1 TVSSDTANAPPPYS
15 WQVVLTPNSF
25 GVTSTGSSPV
35 FSTSLT
41 RTDRPP
47 SFGRDSSTIRRPWPS
62 TAVPPKRLEAPETIS
77 AVIGDFHE
85 P

>member
-1 TVSSDTANAPPPYS
+1 TVSPDTANAPPPYS

-25 GVTSTGSSPV
+25 GVTSTGIYGLETTTQDE
-35 FSTSLT
+35 FTY
-41 RTDRPP
+41 PP

-62 TAVPPKRLEAPETIS
+62 TAVPPRRLEAPETIS